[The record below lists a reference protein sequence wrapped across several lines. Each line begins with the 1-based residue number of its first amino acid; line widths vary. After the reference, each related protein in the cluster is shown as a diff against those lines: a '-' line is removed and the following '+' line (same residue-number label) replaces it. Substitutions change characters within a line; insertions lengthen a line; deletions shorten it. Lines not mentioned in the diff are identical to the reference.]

1 MVAQQATVRVLVV
14 NPNSSRDMTHGV
26 ENAIRSIG
34 LPKSLQLSTYTAPTE
49 SPASIDDGGDLEKS
63 TAVVLSGFDFEHAA
77 QNYDAILVACFS
89 VHPLVTALSKRLA
102 GTKVHVTGIFEASLV
117 TALTLLPAY
126 PFSVDAA
133 TKTWGIV
140 TTGKFWEQHLTD
152 GAAAFIGHHGGPKS
166 SKFAGVYST
175 GLNAGDFHGG
185 VSPEVIRAKL
195 KEATKGLLSSSDVGC
210 VVMGCAGMAGLEEII
225 REAARDQ
232 YGDEAGNRVYIVDG
246 VKAGAGLLDQ
256 AVKNARLFQE

>member
-1 MVAQQATVRVLVV
+1 M
-14 NPNSSRDMTHGV
+14 PTHL
-26 ENAIRSIG
+26 RF
-34 LPKSLQLSTYTAPTE
+34 LLTQPQSLQLSTYTAPAD
-49 SPASIDDGGDLEKS
+49 SPASINDAGDLAKS
-63 TAVVLSGFDFEHAA
+63 TAVVLASFDVEHAA

-89 VHPLVTALSKRLA
+89 VHPLVTELSKLLA
-102 GTKVHVTGIFEASLV
+102 ASKVHVTGIFEASLV

-126 PFSVDAA
+126 PFSAGA
-133 TKTWGIV
+133 STKTWGIV
-140 TTGKFWEQHLTD
+140 TTGKFWEKHLTD
-152 GAAAFIGHHGGPKS
+152 GAAAFLGYAAGGSKS
-166 SKFAGVYST
+166 SKFAGVFST
-175 GLNAGDFHGG
+175 GLDAGDFHGG

-232 YGDEAGNRVYIVDG
+232 YGEEAGNRVFIVDG